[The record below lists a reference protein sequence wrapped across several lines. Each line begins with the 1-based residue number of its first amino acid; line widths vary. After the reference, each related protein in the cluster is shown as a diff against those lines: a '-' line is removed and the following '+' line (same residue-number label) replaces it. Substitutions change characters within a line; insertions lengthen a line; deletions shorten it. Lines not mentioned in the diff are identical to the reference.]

1 MFLYILVGLNFV
13 KPLNDLLSTA
23 FKTLT
28 NELSAVGEKHYQ
40 REIVLLVSALVLVWR
55 RCLHVR

>member
-1 MFLYILVGLNFV
+1 MFLFLLVGLNCV

-28 NELSAVGEKHYQ
+28 DELSAIGEKT
-40 REIVLLVSALVLVWR
+40 LPKGDCAFGFGFGFGLA
-55 RCLHVR
+55 

>member
-1 MFLYILVGLNFV
+1 MFLFILVGLNCV

-28 NELSAVGEKHYQ
+28 DELNAIGEKHYQ
-40 REIVLLVSALVLVWR
+40 REIVLLVSALALVWR
-55 RCLHVR
+55 RSLHVR